1 MKKVVLLLYLPVLLI
16 SGELKD
22 ALIKVKN
29 EHKPLLVYVKSDSC
43 QFCEKM
49 NEKTLNS
56 PLIQESIKGFI
67 FATADKNGEEAK
79 KYLPPTRYTPTIYF
93 IAYQGSKFKAVNVVK
108 GYLGKEDFNLWVE
121 DTKRKLGMDSHNSNS
136 VSVVSTTE
144 SVNDGDI
151 WMYDIA
157 SGMDYAKQTGK
168 QLMVYVNESN
178 TKWSN
183 KMESETFSDASIKE
197 ALDDFV
203 WVKIQK
209 GSAEANA
216 YGLFPTLVP
225 TTYFMLD
232 DTTLVAKSEGYFD
245 SKNFLLWINY
255 AKSKIRSS
263 KK

>member
-1 MKKVVLLLYLPVLLI
+1 VLLLYLPVLLI

-22 ALIKVKN
+22 ALIKVRN
-29 EHKPLLVYVKSDSC
+29 EHKPLMVYVKSDSC

-49 NEKTLNS
+49 NEKTLSS
-56 PLIQESIKGFI
+56 PLIQNSIKGFI
-67 FATADKNGEEAK
+67 FATADKNGEDAK

-121 DTKRKLGMDSHNSNS
+121 DTKRKLGMDSGSTNIDTS
-136 VSVVSTTE
+136 VASTTQE

-168 QLMVYVNESN
+168 QLMVYVNEN
-178 TKWSN
+178 GTKWSN
-183 KMESETFSDASIKE
+183 KMENETFSDASIKE
-197 ALDDFV
+197 ALNDFV
-203 WVKIQK
+203 WVKVQK

-216 YGLFPTLVP
+216 YGLTPSLVP

-232 DTTLVAKSEGYFD
+232 DATLVAKSEGFFD
-245 SKNFLLWINY
+245 SANFLLWINY
-255 AKSKIRSS
+255 AKSKIKSS
-263 KK
+263 QK